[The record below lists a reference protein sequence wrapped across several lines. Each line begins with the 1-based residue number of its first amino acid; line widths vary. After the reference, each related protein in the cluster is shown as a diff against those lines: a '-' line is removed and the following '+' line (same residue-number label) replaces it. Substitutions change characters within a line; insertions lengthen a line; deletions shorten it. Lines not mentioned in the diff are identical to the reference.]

1 VSAAGLLLGE
11 WVIDQLME
19 GAEDFA
25 DIAAADLAWSE
36 VAAGAQTISLEDLAA
51 ELGR

>member
-25 DIAAADLAWSE
+25 AADLAWSD

-51 ELGR
+51 EFGR